1 MAPMKVGMQLTGSP
15 SRTIYE
21 RNQPT
26 KYLFIFLSK
35 MRVKN
40 NVAKT
45 ILIILNLSMRRSS
58 WTQTNEKNRIKKS
71 QTNK

>member
-1 MAPMKVGMQLTGSP
+1 MKP
-15 SRTIYE
+15 SRTTYE

-58 WTQTNEKNRIKKS
+58 WTQTNEKNRIQKK